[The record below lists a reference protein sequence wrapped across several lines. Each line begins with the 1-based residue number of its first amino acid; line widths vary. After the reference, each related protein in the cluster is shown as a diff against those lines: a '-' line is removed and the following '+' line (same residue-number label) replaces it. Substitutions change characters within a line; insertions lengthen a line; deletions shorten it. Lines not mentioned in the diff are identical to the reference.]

1 MSALPANFW
10 DDLNDPDVQ
19 YAEQLVYDYLR
30 HRGWDFEVYPH
41 PGFRWRLDVKADSYF
56 DGSAARG
63 EGARGRVMR
72 RKTGVRMRNRVQ
84 YCPQIKTGPAGA
96 ANAELAPD
104 GTPELSRSA
113 ASMTISYSIPKKFP
127 TLSADDIP
135 VASASEEAAKWAERF
150 GRWQISDDLNADGE
164 ADLLRLSAM
173 FYAHLM
179 WARLTDEAEAGR

>member
-63 EGARGRVMR
+63 DVARGRAMR
-72 RKTGVRMRNRVQ
+72 RNMVQGCVEMGYTLGQLNKTGTKVACNEPSPPDRHLSKQ
-84 YCPQIKTGPAGA
+84 ET
-96 ANAELAPD
+96 ANH
-104 GTPELSRSA
+104 G
-113 ASMTISYSIPKKFP
+113 
-127 TLSADDIP
+127 
-135 VASASEEAAKWAERF
+135 
-150 GRWQISDDLNADGE
+150 
-164 ADLLRLSAM
+164 
-173 FYAHLM
+173 
-179 WARLTDEAEAGR
+179 